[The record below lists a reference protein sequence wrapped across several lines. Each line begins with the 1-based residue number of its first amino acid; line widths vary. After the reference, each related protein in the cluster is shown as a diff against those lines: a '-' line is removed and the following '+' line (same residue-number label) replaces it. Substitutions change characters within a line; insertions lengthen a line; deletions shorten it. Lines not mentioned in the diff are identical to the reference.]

1 VIPPAIT
8 QSSVSA
14 GSLVAAIIVLAAS
27 GAVLFAL
34 IRRGRNTPPPALF
47 LHPHAADL
55 TLEEGFATLEVV
67 GEAMIDAGYSVNT
80 VQESLEQIARVNGQP
95 RTEVV
100 VMPTALFVSSRD
112 HADVRTGVVS
122 SGRSPLLL
130 HQVDTL
136 DRVVVQ
142 ARMGQLSALEARD
155 RVLEM
160 REAEPPFSTAVRVL
174 AAAIVSAALAVILGG
189 SLASMVL
196 AAVLGAGVG
205 LAVIASASLR
215 PTLQPLVIVGV
226 AFVSAVVVFLVARS
240 GLDLVALPS
249 LIAPLVMLLPGVLL
263 TTGVVELATGQMMS
277 GAGRLAAGFMRL
289 VLLAGGIVAG
299 ASLVGVPEITLSEGQ
314 YRLGI
319 LAPWI
324 AVAFFGVAVVINR
337 GGRLRFVPW
346 IVLVLYVAYSA
357 QVIGSLFFEGPV
369 AAFIGAC
376 AMTPVAILISRFTRA
391 PASSVSFLPAF
402 WLLVPGGL
410 GLVGVTAVLEGG
422 SNGLATITLTV
433 ATMVA
438 IALGIL
444 TGSALRIGP
453 RSGPKVLI

>member
-1 VIPPAIT
+1 M
-8 QSSVSA
+8 
-14 GSLVAAIIVLAAS
+14 
-27 GAVLFAL
+27 LFAL
-34 IRRGRNTPPPALF
+34 IRRTRIASPTELPV
-47 LHPHAADL
+47 HPHAATL

-80 VQESLEQIARVNGQP
+80 VQESLEDIARVNGQP

-100 VMPTALFVSSRD
+100 VMPTALFVSARD
-112 HADVRTGVVS
+112 HIDVRTGVVA
-122 SGRSPLLL
+122 SGNSPLLL
-130 HQVDTL
+130 HQLDAL
-136 DRVVVQ
+136 DRVVVK
-142 ARMGQLSALEARD
+142 ARMGQLSAVEARAQ
-155 RVLEM
+155 VVEM
-160 REAEPPFSTAVRVL
+160 RDAKSPFGIPVRVL
-174 AAAIVSAALAVILGG
+174 AAGVVSAALAVILGG
-189 SLASMVL
+189 SWASMVL

-205 LAVIASASLR
+205 LAVIATANLR
-215 PTLQPLVIVGV
+215 STLQPLVIVGV
-226 AFVSAVVVFLVARS
+226 AFVCAVVVFLVARS
-240 GLDLVALPS
+240 GLELVALPS
-249 LIAPLVMLLPGVLL
+249 VIAPLVVLLPGVLL

-299 ASLVGVPEITLSEGQ
+299 ATLVGVPYITIEEGT
-314 YRLGI
+314 YPLGPV
-319 LAPWI
+319 APWI
-324 AVAFFGVAVVINR
+324 AVAFFGVAVVVNR

-357 QVIGSLFFEGPV
+357 QVIGGLFFSGPI

-376 AMTPVAILISRFTRA
+376 AMTPVAILVSRFANA
-391 PASSVSFLPAF
+391 PASSVSFLPGF

-410 GLVGVTAVLEGG
+410 GLVGVTAVLDGG
-422 SNGLATITLTV
+422 GNGLAILAVTI

-444 TGSALRIGP
+444 TGSAFSTGR